1 MDARFPSAGLV
12 SWLSLL
18 LTVSI
23 ASVSQAQQG
32 SRVRSENFVVTS
44 RTPEFAK
51 QVAEAAESMRRD
63 LSIYWLG
70 EDLPQWPEP
79 CPIHVMAASN
89 LGAGGQTT
97 FTLIDGTVR
106 NWRMSVQGTPERVLD
121 SVLPHEITH
130 TILATHFASLG
141 KPVPRWADEGACT
154 TVEHR
159 AERSKH
165 EHMLVEFLQ
174 SGRGIPFAAMFTMR
188 DYPQDI
194 MPLYAQGYSVAA
206 FLIAQGG
213 ENEGPRR
220 FIQFLEEGMRTED
233 WVTATEQHY
242 GYPRVGKLQSA
253 WNQWVGEGGGQIDR
267 YTAVALGHST
277 KNIASRGPVDPNN
290 GANVRLASS
299 NQTLSDSSGNQ
310 VAASWRAALG
320 SPQANPQMTNQ
331 NSLNPIAQAPASFT
345 IGQPDQGNAAT
356 GAQPGFNS
364 PFPSTQNQSADGLNH
379 AVTQPQAPQ
388 TIGGDYINWS
398 AGSPATTK
406 R

>member
-1 MDARFPSAGLV
+1 MDARFPSSGLV
-12 SWLSLL
+12 PWLGLL
-18 LTVSI
+18 LSVSLV
-23 ASVSQAQQG
+23 SFSQAQPG
-32 SRVRSENFVVTS
+32 ARVRSENFVVTS

-51 QVAEAAESMRRD
+51 QVAEAAETMRRE

-70 EDLPQWPEP
+70 EDLPKWPQP
-79 CPIHVMAASN
+79 CPIHVMAAPN

-213 ENEGPRR
+213 EIEGPRR
-220 FIQFLEEGMRTED
+220 FVKFLEDGMRTED
-233 WVTATEQHY
+233 WVSATEQHY

-267 YTAVALGHST
+267 FTAVALGHST
-277 KNIASRGPVDPNN
+277 RDLASLARNDASNN
-290 GANVRLASS
+290 SNVRLASAS
-299 NQTLSDSSGNQ
+299 QSLSDSSDN
-310 VAASWRAALG
+310 AAGATWRAALG
-320 SPQANPQMTNQ
+320 SPQANPQTTNQ
-331 NSLNPIAQAPASFT
+331 NSLNPVATTPTSTT
-345 IGQPDQGNAAT
+345 IGPLDLGNTPT
-356 GAQPGFNS
+356 GGQPGFNS
-364 PFPSTQNQSADGLNH
+364 PFPSSPNQETPGVQHS
-379 AVTQPQAPQ
+379 VTQPQPTQ

-398 AGSPATTK
+398 AGSPGTTK